1 MLELTA
7 AQEGCGFDSQDKAFL
22 SGVLL
27 FFSPGTH
34 IQLPSTVS
42 RHALQTC
49 VCEYARCVVGPDIN

>member
-22 SGVLL
+22 SGIPLFSLQVL
-27 FFSPGTH
+27 
-34 IQLPSTVS
+34 QLPSTVS

-49 VCEYARCVVGPDIN
+49 VSVSTHAVWLVLT